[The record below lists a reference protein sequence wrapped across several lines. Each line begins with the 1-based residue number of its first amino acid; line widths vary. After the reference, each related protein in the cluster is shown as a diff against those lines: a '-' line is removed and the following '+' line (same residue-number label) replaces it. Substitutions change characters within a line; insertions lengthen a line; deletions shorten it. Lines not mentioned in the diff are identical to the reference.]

1 MNPKKKQNLISTISI
16 VLIMLSTFPGAA
28 AQTET
33 SAKPAKKKVARRT
46 PPVTAADVQALRDAV
61 TAQGQQIQQLIQ
73 QMQSS
78 DAALQQAQ
86 QQAQQAQ
93 QQLQS
98 AQATATEAQ
107 QKASAAEATAAQQ
120 QGSVDKIN
128 SDLADV
134 KTTLTNTAVS
144 TQDEQKRT
152 TALEALVTRFRFNG
166 DVRIRGESYNQQYME
181 DRNRARIRVRFGFDG
196 ALNQDFIAGVAL
208 ASGSLGDPS
217 SSNETLTNVFDRKT
231 IALDRAYITFNP
243 VAHRWLSLTGGKF
256 AFPWQRTSITFDP
269 DLNPEGFDA
278 KLSFDTHAGPLT
290 NFTVQGIGLLYSEAN
305 SAASNAS
312 ASSLASSQD
321 SYAVGGQVSAKL
333 QFGPWTATP
342 SFLTLK
348 WNRPDAILQASAFAA
363 ATTTTGAT
371 GTTPA
376 GPFPVPGEGQGCAKG
391 LSFPAFAPCVFAPN
405 GLTNATYVDKTGK
418 VHFYSGYNYA
428 DFILNNQIVTGLKK
442 FPINLLLEVED
453 NLDAEAHP
461 LDYKGNVLSQL
472 GSQNK
477 PYTGDFSLGQIK
489 NKNDLQFGYAW
500 SREEQDA
507 VIASFVESDQRAPT
521 NIIQNRVY
529 ALWKLRANT
538 LASFTWW
545 HGRVLNTY
553 LENNAALFNTWGNAS
568 ADAPQTTA
576 GKTGP
581 AATIKTAGQ
590 QEPYLNR
597 FQFDLIY
604 TF

>member
-1 MNPKKKQNLISTISI
+1 MTIMPIILLGLITSSFGQTQAAPTKKKKT
-16 VLIMLSTFPGAA
+16 VVKRAA
-28 AQTET
+28 
-33 SAKPAKKKVARRT
+33 
-46 PPVTAADVQALRDAV
+46 PVTAAEVQALRDAV
-61 TAQGQQIQQLIQ
+61 AAQGQQIQQLIQ
-73 QMQSS
+73 QMQTR

-98 AQATATEAQ
+98 TQAAANDAQ
-107 QKASAAEATAAQQ
+107 QKAAAAQAAAAQ
-120 QGSVDKIN
+120 EQGSVDKIN

-134 KTTLTNTAVS
+134 KTTVTNTAVAA
-144 TQDEQKRT
+144 QDEQKRT

-166 DVRIRGESYNQQYME
+166 DVRIRGESFDQQYME
-181 DRNRARIRVRFGFDG
+181 DRNRARVRVRFGFDG
-196 ALNQDFIAGVAL
+196 ALNQDFIAGVSL
-208 ASGSLGDPS
+208 ATGSLGDPTS
-217 SSNETLTNVFDRKT
+217 TNETLTNVFDRKT
-231 IALDRAYITFNP
+231 IALDRGYITYNP
-243 VAHRWLSLTGGKF
+243 VAHNWLTLTGGKF
-256 AFPWQRTSITFDP
+256 AFPWQRTSATFDP

-278 KLSFDTHAGPLT
+278 KFSFDTHAGPVK
-290 NFTVQGIGLLYSEAN
+290 NFTVQGIGLLYNEAN
-305 SAASNAS
+305 SATSTAS
-312 ASSLASSQD
+312 ASSVFSSQD
-321 SYAVGGQVSAKL
+321 SYAAGGQVSARL

-348 WNRPDAILQASAFAA
+348 WNRPDAILQESAFAA
-363 ATTTTGAT
+363 GATTTGVS

-391 LSFPAFAPCVFAPN
+391 LNFPAYAPCVFAPN
-405 GLTNATYVDKTGK
+405 GLTNATYVDKSGK

-428 DFILNNQIVTGLKK
+428 DFILNNQISTGLRKL
-442 FPINLLLEVED
+442 PINLLLELED

-461 LDYKGNVLSQL
+461 LDFKGHVLTNL

-477 PYTGDFSLGQIK
+477 AYNGDFSVGQTK
-489 NKNDLQFGYAW
+489 NKNDVQFGYAW

-521 NIIQNRVY
+521 NILQNRIY

-576 GKTGP
+576 GKAGP
-581 AATIKTAGQ
+581 AQTIKTAGQ